1 MKKRIAGMLMAL
13 TVFVSSVGVFA
24 DSEYTLPSEYGT
36 EHMAETETVS
46 EDKEQT
52 GLEKPD
58 VSEEIPD
65 NSVDEDILE
74 SEEAEGENANEED
87 WNQED
92 AAQQEETMQ
101 SEETTSSEDSMLSE
115 DPMPSEEPEYTVF
128 SEENAGL
135 LKGETEED
143 QQLIQEIEDGQILAF
158 SPAMSDETEEDENAD
173 VLSGAEEGIAV
184 IALKPGEYYVE
195 TTGRVYCDEVWTPAN
210 DFVQGNHTRM
220 ASTFRRVH
228 YIDDTGAEKTAPLY
242 CLKATKTGLDSVT
255 LKNEAVKVLKNATIQ
270 KLLYYGYGGPGDLG
284 TSYDPSC
291 SHIKWSN
298 WQNRFMFTHIA
309 LSKVYFNDRGY
320 ATEAEVEHVG
330 INRMISKIKA
340 MTIPARNKASVSAY
354 GEDGWTTAAGKT
366 VPMSVFRSRPD
377 HYPYVPDS
385 MKDGF
390 QMSPL
395 MKVTDSAGIGNGITI
410 TRTSSEKW
418 QLAYWN
424 NSTEYNA
431 KKTKP
436 TMMTGTS
443 LKLKAGAYF
452 MMIFPLNTT
461 ASKKF
466 QCKMLLQ
473 PVSYILVDGKTQ
485 TGKDGIQDFGAYVY
499 QGTRGTVTFTLKPS
513 AYGSTKLTKT
523 ETNTG
528 QKIAGAEYTLY
539 AAEILKSGYRTF
551 YQEDQKIAS
560 AVTDSEGVITFPK
573 LYPGKYYVKETKAP
587 KGYVLSTE
595 VKNITV
601 TGGKTTAVSV
611 KEIMDITGTVSIA
624 KKDGDTD
631 DPLAG
636 AEFTLYTWSKKSGSY
651 SKTGKLL
658 KYDGQARRYKS
669 DEFVYT
675 ADNQGKFRV
684 KETKPP
690 KGYTGNWQKDI
701 KLTDAGTH
709 KEFFFEVVNY
719 QKNKRKIEIMKTDE
733 DTGEVL
739 KDAEFTL
746 YEYSTSRKGYKK
758 NGVLL
763 KYDSKSQMY
772 ASEELLMTAD
782 NAGKFCIKETKNPK
796 GYEGGWEKE
805 VDVTDEDASF
815 YYEVT
820 NKAIPDYTGVL
831 RIQKTDIYTGE
842 VLEGA
847 EFTLYQWNQAKKA
860 YENNLDEKK
869 LMKYDSDTKKYESQ
883 KLLITEENQGKF
895 RVVETKNPENY
906 LGTYQKDLVFQ
917 KKEDGDT
924 LTDEIELKVQN
935 TPKTVP
941 LGKITIRKK
950 IKEEDITWA
959 HGNPTFFFVAEG
971 KDLSGAFHRYED
983 YVTFAPESYQTDEN
997 GYALLSVTLDHV
1009 PLGQY
1014 EIWEKPVLRY
1024 YLKNAYANTQNVQIT
1039 KGAAPAYGTDP
1050 KEIAAGTAALTVK
1063 NRKATITFVNEKTRY
1078 DRYSHNDCV
1087 KNTVPLLFS

>member
-101 SEETTSSEDSMLSE
+101 SEDTTSSEDSMQSE
-115 DPMPSEEPEYTVF
+115 DPMSSEEPEYTVF

-158 SPAMSDETEEDENAD
+158 SPAMSDETEEDESAD

-184 IALKPGEYYVE
+184 TALKPGEYYVE

-395 MKVTDSAGIGNGITI
+395 
-410 TRTSSEKW
+410 
-418 QLAYWN
+418 
-424 NSTEYNA
+424 
-431 KKTKP
+431 
-436 TMMTGTS
+436 
-443 LKLKAGAYF
+443 
-452 MMIFPLNTT
+452 
-461 ASKKF
+461 
-466 QCKMLLQ
+466 
-473 PVSYILVDGKTQ
+473 
-485 TGKDGIQDFGAYVY
+485 
-499 QGTRGTVTFTLKPS
+499 
-513 AYGSTKLTKT
+513 
-523 ETNTG
+523 
-528 QKIAGAEYTLY
+528 
-539 AAEILKSGYRTF
+539 
-551 YQEDQKIAS
+551 
-560 AVTDSEGVITFPK
+560 
-573 LYPGKYYVKETKAP
+573 
-587 KGYVLSTE
+587 
-595 VKNITV
+595 
-601 TGGKTTAVSV
+601 
-611 KEIMDITGTVSIA
+611 
-624 KKDGDTD
+624 
-631 DPLAG
+631 
-636 AEFTLYTWSKKSGSY
+636 
-651 SKTGKLL
+651 
-658 KYDGQARRYKS
+658 
-669 DEFVYT
+669 
-675 ADNQGKFRV
+675 
-684 KETKPP
+684 
-690 KGYTGNWQKDI
+690 
-701 KLTDAGTH
+701 
-709 KEFFFEVVNY
+709 
-719 QKNKRKIEIMKTDE
+719 
-733 DTGEVL
+733 
-739 KDAEFTL
+739 
-746 YEYSTSRKGYKK
+746 
-758 NGVLL
+758 
-763 KYDSKSQMY
+763 
-772 ASEELLMTAD
+772 
-782 NAGKFCIKETKNPK
+782 
-796 GYEGGWEKE
+796 
-805 VDVTDEDASF
+805 
-815 YYEVT
+815 
-820 NKAIPDYTGVL
+820 
-831 RIQKTDIYTGE
+831 
-842 VLEGA
+842 
-847 EFTLYQWNQAKKA
+847 
-860 YENNLDEKK
+860 
-869 LMKYDSDTKKYESQ
+869 
-883 KLLITEENQGKF
+883 
-895 RVVETKNPENY
+895 
-906 LGTYQKDLVFQ
+906 
-917 KKEDGDT
+917 
-924 LTDEIELKVQN
+924 
-935 TPKTVP
+935 
-941 LGKITIRKK
+941 
-950 IKEEDITWA
+950 
-959 HGNPTFFFVAEG
+959 
-971 KDLSGAFHRYED
+971 
-983 YVTFAPESYQTDEN
+983 
-997 GYALLSVTLDHV
+997 
-1009 PLGQY
+1009 
-1014 EIWEKPVLRY
+1014 
-1024 YLKNAYANTQNVQIT
+1024 
-1039 KGAAPAYGTDP
+1039 
-1050 KEIAAGTAALTVK
+1050 
-1063 NRKATITFVNEKTRY
+1063 
-1078 DRYSHNDCV
+1078 
-1087 KNTVPLLFS
+1087 